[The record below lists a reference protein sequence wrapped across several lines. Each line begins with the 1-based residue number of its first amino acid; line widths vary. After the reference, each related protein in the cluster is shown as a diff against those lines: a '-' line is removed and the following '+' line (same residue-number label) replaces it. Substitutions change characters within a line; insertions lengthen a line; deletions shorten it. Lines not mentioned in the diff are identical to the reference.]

1 MIGCTIIVRKAL
13 IAQPGQEG
21 RQTMA
26 TAVVT
31 QRDVR
36 ADDIFFPAMAVL
48 ILGIV
53 VAGFGRSYFLAGMV
67 RAKLPNSL
75 VHVHG
80 AVFISWI
87 FLLFAQPWLIAT
99 HKVKWHMKLGVL
111 SLIFLPSMSILGVLT
126 LFDFIRRA
134 QPEEGP
140 ELILVGDLETL
151 TIFVALTSWAL
162 LVRRDAA
169 SHKRL
174 MILGT
179 MAIMGPA
186 LARLNLGIAITLGI
200 ILVLPLLVL
209 AYDLCV
215 LKRVHR
221 TTVVGNVLTA
231 AVVFTGVPFS
241 KLSFWHRC
249 VALIRHT

>member
-1 MIGCTIIVRKAL
+1 
-13 IAQPGQEG
+13 
-21 RQTMA
+21 MA
-26 TAVVT
+26 TAMIA
-31 QRDVR
+31 QRKVR

-53 VAGFGRSYFLAGMV
+53 VTGFGKSYFLAGMV
-67 RAKLPNSL
+67 LAKLPNNL
-75 VHVHG
+75 VHFHG
-80 AVFISWI
+80 AVFVLWISLV
-87 FLLFAQPWLIAT
+87 FVQPWLIAA

-111 SLIFLPSMSILGVLT
+111 AIILVPLMSILGVLT

-140 ELILVGDLETL
+140 ELLLVGDLEIL
-151 TIFVALTSWAL
+151 LLFILLTSWGFLA
-162 LVRRDAA
+162 RRDAT

-186 LARLNLGIAITLGI
+186 IARWDLGIPIALGI
-200 ILVLPLLVL
+200 IFALPVLVL
-209 AYDLCV
+209 AYDLCA

-221 TTVVGNVLTA
+221 TTAVANVLTA
-231 AVVFTGVPFS
+231 AWVFTLVPFS
-241 KLSFWHRC
+241 KLAFWHQC
-249 VALIRHT
+249 VGWIRHT

>member
-1 MIGCTIIVRKAL
+1 
-13 IAQPGQEG
+13 
-21 RQTMA
+21 MA
-26 TAVVT
+26 TAVMAP
-31 QRDVR
+31 RKVR
-36 ADDIFFPAMAVL
+36 ADDIFFPAMALL

-53 VAGFGRSYFLAGMV
+53 VTGFGRSYFLAGMV
-67 RAKLPNSL
+67 LAKLPNRL

-80 AVFISWI
+80 AVFVLWIS
-87 FLLFAQPWLIAT
+87 LVFAQPWLIAA
-99 HKVKWHMKLGVL
+99 HKVKWHMKLGFL
-111 SLIFLPSMSILGVLT
+111 ALILVPLMSILGVLT

-140 ELILVGDLETL
+140 ELLLVADLEIL
-151 TIFVALTSWAL
+151 LLFLLLTSWGL
-162 LVRRDAA
+162 LARRDAT

-186 LARLNLGIAITLGI
+186 IARWDLGIPVALGI
-200 ILVLPLLVL
+200 IFALPLLVL

-221 TTVVGNVLTA
+221 TTAIANVLTA
-231 AVVFTGVPFS
+231 AWVLTLGPFS
-241 KLSFWHRC
+241 KLAFWHQC
-249 VALIRHT
+249 VGWIRHT

>member
-1 MIGCTIIVRKAL
+1 
-13 IAQPGQEG
+13 
-21 RQTMA
+21 MA
-26 TAVVT
+26 TAMIA
-31 QRDVR
+31 QRKVR
-36 ADDIFFPAMAVL
+36 ADDIFFPAMALL

-53 VAGFGRSYFLAGMV
+53 VTGFGKSYFLAGMV
-67 RAKLPNSL
+67 LAKLPNNL
-75 VHVHG
+75 VHFHG
-80 AVFISWI
+80 AVFVLWISLM
-87 FLLFAQPWLIAT
+87 FVQPWLIAA

-111 SLIFLPSMSILGVLT
+111 ALILVPLMSILGVLT

-140 ELILVGDLETL
+140 ELLLVGDLEIL
-151 TIFVALTSWAL
+151 LLFILLTSWGFLA
-162 LVRRDAA
+162 RRDAT

-186 LARLNLGIAITLGI
+186 IARWDLGIPVALGI
-200 ILVLPLLVL
+200 IFALPVLVL

-221 TTVVGNVLTA
+221 TTAVANVLTA
-231 AVVFTGVPFS
+231 AWVFTLGPFS
-241 KLSFWHRC
+241 KLAFWHQC
-249 VALIRHT
+249 VGWIRHT